1 MRRQVRRITVLVL
14 AVVVAGG
21 TAALAWGISVFEAP
35 GPSQED
41 VRLVLPD
48 GASVDDIAR
57 RLHEAGIVE
66 RRFVISLGARLLG
79 HARALKA
86 GEYDFAA
93 AITPREVLALV
104 VSGRTVAHRLTV
116 AEGLTTAQVLAL
128 VEATEGLDGALPAEV
143 REGALLP
150 ETYHFSRG
158 DTRQAMLERM
168 RAAMNEALAELWE
181 GRASGLPLAN
191 PAEAV
196 VLASIVEKET
206 ARDDERAR
214 IAGVFIN
221 RLRRGMRLQSDPTVA
236 YAVTGGAGPLDR
248 PLGSADL
255 ALDSP
260 FNTYRVNGLPP
271 HPIANPGRA
280 SLAAV
285 VDPVITDDLY
295 FVADGTGGHVF
306 AATLA
311 EHNQNVRRWRRLRDT
326 GDR

>member
-1 MRRQVRRITVLVL
+1 MRRRVRRIAILIL
-14 AVVVAGG
+14 AVVVAAGA
-21 TAALAWGISVFEAP
+21 AALAWGISVFDAP
-35 GPSQED
+35 GPAHQD
-41 VRLVLPD
+41 VRLVLPE

-66 RRFVISLGARLLG
+66 RRFVISLGARLMG
-79 HARALKA
+79 QARALKA

-93 AITPREVLALV
+93 AISPRQVLELLV
-104 VSGRTVAHRLTV
+104 GGRAVVHRLTV

-128 VEATEGLDGALPAEV
+128 VEATEALGGTVPAEV
-143 REGALLP
+143 PEGALLP

-158 DTRQAMLERM
+158 DTREAMLGRM
-168 RAAMNEALAELWE
+168 RAAMRDALDELWR
-181 GRASGLPLAN
+181 GRAADLPLAS
-191 PAEAV
+191 AEEAL

-206 ARDDERAR
+206 AKDDERAH

-221 RLRRGMRLQSDPTVA
+221 RLRRRMRLQSDPTVA

-248 PLGSADL
+248 PLAKADL
-255 ALDSP
+255 ALESP

-280 SLAAV
+280 SIAAV
-285 VDPVITDDLY
+285 IDPLTTDDLY
-295 FVADGTGGHVF
+295 FVADGSGGHVF

-311 EHNQNVRRWRRLRDT
+311 EHNQNVRRWRRLRDAR
-326 GDR
+326 D

>member
-1 MRRQVRRITVLVL
+1 MRRQVRRITALVL

-168 RAAMNEALAELWE
+168 RAVMNEALAELWE